1 MTATVEHIKK
11 EISHLA
17 PDEAKEL
24 FLELQRDFLTTAQ
37 DNPEDSAASIEAEWD
52 AEIDA
57 RVKEVESGTVEL
69 ISGKS
74 FMRHVDQLFAQK
86 GLTRSRQA

>member
-1 MTATVEHIKK
+1 MATQ
-11 EISHLA
+11 A
-17 PDEAKEL
+17 D
-24 FLELQRDFLTTAQ
+24 
-37 DNPEDSAASIEAEWD
+37 PEDSAASIEAEWD

-69 ISGKS
+69 ISGES